1 MHLKNKNIAVVGG
14 GLVGSLLSIYLSRQ
28 GAAVSVFDKR
38 DDIRLDDNSAGRSI
52 NLALS
57 NRGINSLSKIGI
69 EQSVLK
75 IAMPMYK
82 RIMHSIHGDL
92 TEQQYGKDSEAIYS
106 ISRHLLNSK
115 LMNIAEKDS
124 VKFSFNK
131 HCISI
136 NPTTN
141 TLFFSDNSNLR
152 FDFIFGADGAGSVIR
167 KKMVE
172 LSKTIKS
179 SVKFINSSYKELTI
193 PANDDGTHKIDN
205 KALHIWP
212 RKSFMVIALP
222 NLDGTFTCT
231 LFAPNKG
238 LNSFDSIK
246 NSNDVDGVFVKYF
259 KDLKSIIPNLSEQYF
274 FNPTSPLGYVRC
286 SSWRENNTILIGD
299 ACHATVPFYGQGMN
313 SGFEDCFLLNR
324 WLDQKRSFN
333 NQDLDNF
340 LHNRKID
347 TEAMQD
353 LSMHNFIEMQDK
365 TADKS
370 FLLQKKIEEWF
381 SNMHPQK
388 WIPLYSMVTFSNIR
402 YSEALKLGKVQ
413 NKIMLDIM
421 KTNNLTSDYSLEEL
435 KRKNIEQQILD
446 IIN

>member
-57 NRGINSLSKIGI
+57 NRGINALSKIGI

-92 TEQQYGKDSEAIYS
+92 TEQKYGKDSEAIYS

-179 SVKFINSSYKELTI
+179 SVKFINSSYK
-193 PANDDGTHKIDN
+193 
-205 KALHIWP
+205 
-212 RKSFMVIALP
+212 
-222 NLDGTFTCT
+222 
-231 LFAPNKG
+231 
-238 LNSFDSIK
+238 
-246 NSNDVDGVFVKYF
+246 
-259 KDLKSIIPNLSEQYF
+259 
-274 FNPTSPLGYVRC
+274 
-286 SSWRENNTILIGD
+286 
-299 ACHATVPFYGQGMN
+299 
-313 SGFEDCFLLNR
+313 
-324 WLDQKRSFN
+324 
-333 NQDLDNF
+333 
-340 LHNRKID
+340 
-347 TEAMQD
+347 
-353 LSMHNFIEMQDK
+353 
-365 TADKS
+365 
-370 FLLQKKIEEWF
+370 
-381 SNMHPQK
+381 
-388 WIPLYSMVTFSNIR
+388 
-402 YSEALKLGKVQ
+402 
-413 NKIMLDIM
+413 
-421 KTNNLTSDYSLEEL
+421 
-435 KRKNIEQQILD
+435 
-446 IIN
+446 